1 MELPKK
7 TISISQ
13 IRSFYFCPKCWY
25 LNYYLGLKMPEPE
38 YFTFGKKVHKAIEM
52 YHKGEYKYGQETDK
66 YIDIYREAY
75 PPKYDEIE
83 SYFEI
88 PIINPLNGKETLKT
102 KLNGIIDKIN
112 EGWIEDH
119 KTASKLWSQKKLD
132 DDIQMTI
139 YSYAYR
145 KIYNKKE
152 RGIRVNVLLKR
163 ANPALQTLDTF
174 RVLGDY
180 IEMYNF
186 IMKYI
191 HDVKNLKEVP
201 EHGRYCKV
209 KSLFP

>member
-1 MELPKK
+1 MAEGKRMENKIVFNADKVKISGPKVDK
-7 TISISQ
+7 RERDKKDWSAIYKLQAIYKNYGRKRTSQ
-13 IRSFYFCPKCWY
+13 I
-25 LNYYLGLKMPEPE
+25 L
-38 YFTFGKKVHKAIEM
+38 HKSERWVKR
-52 YHKGEYKYGQETDK
+52 Y
-66 YIDIYREAY
+66 
-75 PPKYDEIE
+75 
-83 SYFEI
+83 
-88 PIINPLNGKETLKT
+88 
-102 KLNGIIDKIN
+102 
-112 EGWIEDH
+112 
-119 KTASKLWSQKKLD
+119 ASKLWSQKKLD

-163 ANPALQTLDTF
+163 ANPVLQTLDTF